1 MKAPP
6 ASATPTTAAPEPAQA
21 SEGVRELQAPVAP
34 STWRGGSIHVAGY
47 PVETVTLPG
56 TWHPERP
63 RPCVDAG
70 GFQRWVRVGAAP
82 WTRAQRTL
90 RQLAQWLDPDGAA
103 LGTNS
108 VRRALTPREPW
119 NLETLP
125 GVLSAM
131 GIPEIE
137 DADRPTPHPWNRIC
151 PLPSHF
157 ETCLP
162 AAQKAAAARYLAAVG
177 ASAHG

>member
-1 MKAPP
+1 MTHPDV
-6 ASATPTTAAPEPAQA
+6 SA
-21 SEGVRELQAPVAP
+21 RVA
-34 STWRGGSIHVAGY
+34 TLGTVAGY

-56 TWHPERP
+56 TWRPEHP
-63 RPCVDAG
+63 RPQVDTG

-90 RQLAQWLDPDGAA
+90 RQLTQWLDPEGS
-103 LGTNS
+103 LW
-108 VRRALTPREPW
+108 TPA
-119 NLETLP
+119 TLP

-137 DADRPTPHPWNRIC
+137 DIDWPTPHHWNRIC

-162 AAQKAAAARYLAAVG
+162 AAQKAAAARYLAAVLG